1 MGLHF
6 GSLFRSIQVRWLK
19 ENVAL
24 TPNSK
29 VRMEHK
35 EPSSR
40 HTLVLRALANQRDFG
55 NYSCIAENSLG
66 SSK

>member
-1 MGLHF
+1 M
-6 GSLFRSIQVRWLK
+6 SSNPQQSISFQVRWFK
-19 ENVAL
+19 ENLEL

-40 HTLVLRALANQRDFG
+40 HTLVLRGLANKRDFG
-55 NYSCIAENSLG
+55 NYSCVAENSLG